1 MPAELFACVAK
12 ACRATLAG
20 MDLDAMLNHYFGTA
34 DLDQVEDAAFVV
46 GRDRALTQFGLER
59 DAGRRFGIWV
69 MLHAIGSA
77 PDPIAAFKNPA
88 ERKAAEDYAWAAERI
103 GRD

>member
-1 MPAELFACVAK
+1 MAG
-12 ACRATLAG
+12 RATVMI
-20 MDLDAMLNHYFGTA
+20 MDLDAMLAHYFGTA
-34 DLDQVEDAAFVV
+34 DLDQIDDGAFEA

-59 DAGRRFGIWV
+59 DSGRRFGLWV

-77 PDPIAAFKNPA
+77 PEPAVAFKDPA

-103 GRD
+103 GRV

>member
-1 MPAELFACVAK
+1 
-12 ACRATLAG
+12 
-20 MDLDAMLNHYFGTA
+20 MDLDTMLTHYFGTA
-34 DLDQVEDAAFVV
+34 NLETIGEAAFEA

-59 DAGRRFGIWV
+59 DAGRRFGLWV

-77 PDPIAAFKNPA
+77 PDPAIAFKDPA
-88 ERKAAEDYAWAAERI
+88 AREAAEDYAWTAGRI